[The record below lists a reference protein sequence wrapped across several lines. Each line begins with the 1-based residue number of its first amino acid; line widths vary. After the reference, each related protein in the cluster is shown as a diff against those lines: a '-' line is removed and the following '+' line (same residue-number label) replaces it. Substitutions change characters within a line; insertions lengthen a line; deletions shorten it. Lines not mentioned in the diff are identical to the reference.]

1 MGYDDY
7 ASDQIIAELEVER
20 DTARAEREA
29 AQRKIESQKRL
40 IRARELE
47 SERLREARAVSL
59 PDDAEMER
67 VFRDKIAIALSHNRR
82 DMSKDAIEYF
92 GDVVF
97 IESLKDAVRTLLA
110 PRPEQ
115 SAAEPVDTKLVTS
128 LLGWAENVRTLANHA
143 IAGDNPKEAAYALA
157 EAMTRAANVLAN
169 PAPATPAAEPVEIW
183 YAACDEHGPHPMTVD
198 CPDCLARSRPA
209 PAASTEPPCPAC
221 NGSGEELDLG
231 SGHFVPCDSCGSS
244 DNWLA
249 REAKRAKERTAQLPP
264 QARPIVTRPPGV
276 RAEQLD
282 PEPGE
287 EWESKQ

>member
-1 MGYDDY
+1 V
-7 ASDQIIAELEVER
+7 LR
-20 DTARAEREA
+20 
-29 AQRKIESQKRL
+29 QRTEWQQAYF
-40 IRARELE
+40 RAR
-47 SERLREARAVSL
+47 SVSL

>member
-128 LLGWAENVRTLANHA
+128 LLGWAENVRTLAKHA

-169 PAPATPAAEPVEIW
+169 PAPA
-183 YAACDEHGPHPMTVD
+183 
-198 CPDCLARSRPA
+198 
-209 PAASTEPPCPAC
+209 ASTEPPADRPLLGLATTRELLAEISARIEVHGPGLEYRTVDPCPA
-221 NGSGEELDLG
+221 
-231 SGHFVPCDSCGSS
+231 
-244 DNWLA
+244 
-249 REAKRAKERTAQLPP
+249 
-264 QARPIVTRPPGV
+264 
-276 RAEQLD
+276 LD